1 MSELLNNTQKN
12 AKQDPFNWEGN
23 HGIEFLSQV
32 LWELGH
38 PEEPKETLLDVL
50 KSVHEK
56 TAAHIISLEHA
67 AYIHSIIEL
76 GEFEEYKMK
85 LHDVN
90 SRIYARRNREKEQ
103 IPKEEVAQF

>member
-1 MSELLNNTQKN
+1 MSEEFNKTQGSV
-12 AKQDPFNWEGN
+12 KQDPFNWESN

-38 PEEPKETLLDVL
+38 PEEPKETLLEVL
-50 KSVHEK
+50 NSVHEK
-56 TAAHIISLEHA
+56 TATLIISIEHA
-67 AYIHSIIEL
+67 AYIDSIKEQGEL
-76 GEFEEYKMK
+76 EEYKMK

-103 IPKEEVAQF
+103 NPKEETAQF